1 MSAADVPTVRPACA
15 MSTQFSGCGAGQ
27 QAFGTR
33 GMNDTLTGLGW
44 DALSSETRLPAQ
56 ARPSVQEGERVGWSF
71 SLAANCRI
79 SVLTREG
86 PLWALTLVV
95 TSQICTSLS

>member
-1 MSAADVPTVRPACA
+1 MTL
-15 MSTQFSGCGAGQ
+15 
-27 QAFGTR
+27 
-33 GMNDTLTGLGW
+33 LTGLVW
-44 DALSSETRLPAQ
+44 DALSSNGSKETRLPAQ

-71 SLAANCRI
+71 SLAANCWI

-95 TSQICTSLS
+95 TAQICTSLS